1 MGFGDADPRA
11 IVDPLFEPLW
21 AGRRV
26 LVEVA
31 ERGARLRD
39 VGALEESRTAELRGA
54 IAAACLADELV
65 LDGYLVA
72 GPLPGSDDAPP
83 PRPAAEVT
91 RSGILRQVF
100 LGSLARSRRPRAT
113 ESDDQRVVSLPG
125 AGPIAF
131 AAVDVLWLD
140 GEPLLDVP
148 LGERKRLLESAVVD
162 GDLVRRTVAVRAPVE
177 HWQGQW
183 RALGFEAMAVKAAN
197 SRYVPGGRS
206 REWTIVP
213 IRRP

>member
-1 MGFGDADPRA
+1 
-11 IVDPLFEPLW
+11 
-21 AGRRV
+21 
-26 LVEVA
+26 
-31 ERGARLRD
+31 
-39 VGALEESRTAELRGA
+39 
-54 IAAACLADELV
+54 
-65 LDGYLVA
+65 
-72 GPLPGSDDAPP
+72 
-83 PRPAAEVT
+83 
-91 RSGILRQVF
+91 
-100 LGSLARSRRPRAT
+100 
-113 ESDDQRVVSLPG
+113 VSLPA

-148 LGERKRLLESAVVD
+148 LGERKRLLESVVVD

-206 REWTIVP
+206 RDWTIVP
-213 IRRP
+213 IGRT